1 MHRAPRPCPT
11 PGCPHLTSSA
21 KGCASCRARGDH
33 RALYDAVW
41 DAFADRWLVR
51 HPTCQVCRL
60 RRAAEVHHKQ
70 SVRIAP
76 HRRLDPTNVVA
87 LCHPCHRA
95 VTPTARADAGLTKR
109 RR

>member
-1 MHRAPRPCPT
+1 MDRAARPCPT
-11 PGCPHLTSSA
+11 PGCENLTTTA
-21 KGCASCRARGDH
+21 KGCASCRARSEH
-33 RALYDAVW
+33 RALYDPAW
-41 DAFADRWLVR
+41 DAFAAAWLLR
-51 HPTCQVCRL
+51 HRTCQVCRV

-95 VTPTARADAGLTKR
+95 VTPTVRDYVGAER
-109 RR
+109 RRR